1 MVNLAGTAVRFLRL
15 TETRDL
21 EAAGKLLAPDVRFI
35 APGGAVFNGLG
46 AYVAGRSTRYRSI
59 HKEIAGTHTADAGAG
74 RTAVY
79 VFGTLRGIALNGDPI
94 SGVRFIDR
102 LTFADDRI
110 VLHEVWNDLAL

>member
-1 MVNLAGTAVRFLRL
+1 VVDLPETAVRFLRL
-15 TETRDL
+15 TETRNL
-21 EAAGKLLAPDVRFI
+21 SAAKEFLAADVRFI
-35 APGGAVFNGLG
+35 APGGAIFDDLD
-46 AYVAGRSTRYRSI
+46 AYVAGGSRRYRSI
-59 HKEIAGTHTADAGAG
+59 QKEITGTHTADAGAE

-102 LTFADDRI
+102 LTFDHDRI